1 MNKIRNLIVQLVKDN
16 CAITLGGIKKQLE
29 KKGIYKEVSTISL
42 YMKDIKYTR
51 KKIRDIPIE
60 RNTKEKILYRQK
72 YCKMISQIPIENLV
86 FLD

>member
-1 MNKIRNLIVQLVKDN
+1 
-16 CAITLGGIKKQLE
+16 
-29 KKGIYKEVSTISL
+29 
-42 YMKDIKYTR
+42 MKDIKYTR